1 MNKKNSGKKIKT
13 KREFSSGLIIGISI
27 FYMAFLFFFV
37 RPYIKKNST
46 KLKAPNEV
54 IYYDSIDGD
63 YLMLKDEFVFSSNKI
78 SGTVNYEEGT
88 RLKFGV
94 IKAGVANNDEY
105 HKLSEE
111 LANLNY
117 ALSIFNSEIID
128 IDMQLRKYIV
138 DGDYKNMSRI
148 IDTFD
153 YRIGSDKTYSSV
165 EEINQEIVKIN
176 ERLATI
182 SSDEMWNPPGII
194 SYAMDGYEYLKIES
208 LESISKDEFD
218 DLISRN
224 DLSANKLEFK
234 IVDNFKAMLVSY
246 FPDNNQLREL
256 NGKNTM
262 ISLDDKAT
270 FISAKVVIPE
280 TYDKEG
286 LVGFLVTSHVEDIY
300 TLRRG
305 KISIIFSQVPALQ
318 IPTESIVQYNDT
330 KGVVVKDVNGIIRFK
345 PISIYMVDE
354 DLTYISKGDDYSRI
368 RIGDEDI
375 GTLLFYEE
383 IILNPDLDKIDT
395 IYR

>member
-1 MNKKNSGKKIKT
+1 
-13 KREFSSGLIIGISI
+13 
-27 FYMAFLFFFV
+27 
-37 RPYIKKNST
+37 
-46 KLKAPNEV
+46 
-54 IYYDSIDGD
+54 
-63 YLMLKDEFVFSSNKI
+63 MLKDEFVFSSNKI

-256 NGKNTM
+256 NGKNIM

-395 IYR
+395 IYRWKSEGNYAQWIY